1 MSTLWQKDLDQL
13 ARELYDYDHACFA
26 CHDVISL
33 ADELSG
39 RCPHCHVLILAG
51 PNITPELAREMLD
64 ALQGRWRA
72 LGLSDRP

>member
-1 MSTLWQKDLDQL
+1 MNAPRQKDPDRL
-13 ARELYDYDHACFA
+13 ARELYDYNHTCFA

>member
-1 MSTLWQKDLDQL
+1 MNALWQKDLDQL
-13 ARELYDYDHACFA
+13 ARELYDGDRTCFA